1 LLVCFLKLGKGFLQV
16 LGVLG
21 ELLDA
26 LCNAGAVVVI
36 GDCRFRAA

>member
-1 LLVCFLKLGKGFLQV
+1 LGEGFLQV

-26 LCNAGAVVVI
+26 LRNAGAVIVI

>member
-21 ELLDA
+21 KLLDA
-26 LCNAGAVVVI
+26 LHNAGTVIVI

>member
-1 LLVCFLKLGKGFLQV
+1 LGEGFLQV

-26 LCNAGAVVVI
+26 LRNDGTVVVI
-36 GDCRFRAA
+36 GNCRFRAA